1 MGPLAIFGI
10 TNDGVNLA
18 VKLILL
24 FLVVI
29 WIALVYWTFAAARRR
44 ISDPMLVGC
53 ATAASLF
60 PFVGTIVYTI
70 VRPPEYLQDACE
82 RELEMAAAKARLSS
96 ADGDLCP
103 FCAKEIEKAFLRC
116 PSCMRRL
123 KEPCTTCGKPLDP
136 RWSICPYCEAEVGRV
151 PQEPA
156 RRERRERPAPEA
168 APAPERAA
176 ARSPRAGVA
185 AKRAPARA
193 QGASASS
200 QHSEAPQRAAAPPE
214 RSDAPQRAAA
224 PPQRSGAPPRVAAPP
239 QRSGAP
245 QRTAAPP
252 QRSGVPQRTAAPPQ
266 RSGVPQRAGASG
278 RTGVPRQEAEP
289 DGGDTV
295 GDVRPSRA
303 GQGRPARAP
312 DQRPPGEHTRP

>member
-1 MGPLAIFGI
+1 MALLAIFGI
-10 TNDGVNLA
+10 TNDGANLA

-24 FLVVI
+24 VLVVI
-29 WIALVYWTFAAARRR
+29 WIALLYWTFADARRR

-70 VRPPEYLQDACE
+70 VRPPEYLQDARE

-103 FCAKEIEKAFLRC
+103 FCAQEIEKAFLRC

-156 RRERRERPAPEA
+156 RRERRERPPPEA
-168 APAPERAA
+168 APAPERVA
-176 ARSPRAGVA
+176 ARSPRAGA
-185 AKRAPARA
+185 AAARAPARA

-200 QHSEAPQRAAAPPE
+200 HRSDAPRRAAAPPERSDVPQRAAAPPE
-214 RSDAPQRAAA
+214 RSDVPACGRAARA
-224 PPQRSGAPPRVAAPP
+224 LGCASAHCSSA
-239 QRSGAP
+239 
-245 QRTAAPP
+245 RTL
-252 QRSGVPQRTAAPPQ
+252 
-266 RSGVPQRAGASG
+266 
-278 RTGVPRQEAEP
+278 
-289 DGGDTV
+289 
-295 GDVRPSRA
+295 
-303 GQGRPARAP
+303 GRPAARGRAGP
-312 DQRPPGEHTRP
+312 YRRAAPGGRARRGRRRRRPPVPSPSGEARSHP